1 MLHKLLVRAPR
12 EAGNPMVIASA
23 AAVITVRHASRF
35 PQFNSQNKPKRW
47 ALLSLPFGS
56 EW

>member
-47 ALLSLPFGS
+47 ALLSLPFA
-56 EW
+56 